1 MPAPREHKGRPYRQ
15 EDELAEGKIN
25 VRNNGPL
32 RVEGD
37 FALYDAEGS
46 AFDLG
51 GRTAISLC
59 RCGHSQDKPF
69 CDGSHKK
76 VGFQSEIKARSL
88 PPPVPKPTVP

>member
-1 MPAPREHKGRPYRQ
+1 LPEAK
-15 EDELAEGKIN
+15 LN

-32 RVEGD
+32 RVEGE
-37 FALYDAEGS
+37 FGLYDAEGN

-59 RCGHSQDKPF
+59 RCGHSEDKPF

-76 VGFQSEIKARSL
+76 VEFRSEVKARSL
-88 PPPVPKPTVP
+88 PPPAPKPSLA